1 MGNGKKKKSGKKR
14 KKRSAA
20 QHSMA
25 TKYIQEWFCL
35 DSASPSDVAIN
46 EDLPKSL
53 RCPERPVIFELHSH
67 STCSDGFLS
76 PSAVVDRANRN
87 GVKVLALTD
96 HDTMAGIPVA
106 LEVANK
112 YGIRLIPGVEIS
124 AMFTPMADSGKG
136 EPVHILAYYGSC
148 GPTNFSELE
157 ECLASI
163 REGRYLRAQAML
175 QKLKALNMPLNLEHV
190 ARIAGDGVAPGRLH
204 VARAMVEARYVD
216 NVKQAFSKYLYDGGP
231 AYATGAEIL
240 AEKAIQLICRTGG
253 VAILAHPWGLKNPVS
268 VVRKLKAAGLHGI
281 EVYRSDGKAAG
292 FHELADAYQ
301 LLKLGGSDFHG
312 RGGPDETD
320 LGKVNIPDSAM
331 HEFLKVAQPIW
342 HDAIKNILLSFAEET
357 KVIGFDSF
365 GKYKCLKGDMHLRNN
380 TLGDKEELVAL
391 HLSPW
396 LTKEERV
403 TVEEEAIKLK
413 LSYTVI
419 SDDGKETFVV
429 SR

>member
-1 MGNGKKKKSGKKR
+1 MGKGKKKSGKK
-14 KKRSAA
+14 KKKSAG

-25 TKYIQEWFCL
+25 TKYIHEWFCL
-35 DSASPSDVAIN
+35 GSASPSPSEVTIN

-53 RCPERPVIFELHSH
+53 RYPERPVIFELHSH

-76 PSAVVDRANRN
+76 PSAVVDRAYRN

-106 LEVANK
+106 LEAANK
-112 YGIRLIPGVEIS
+112 YGMRLIPGVEIS
-124 AMFTPMADSGKG
+124 AMFTPMVDSGKG

-148 GPTNFSELE
+148 GPTNFAELE
-157 ECLASI
+157 ERLASI
-163 REGRYLRAQAML
+163 REGRYLRAQSML
-175 QKLKALNMPLNLEHV
+175 QKLKALKMPLKLEHV
-190 ARIAGDGVAPGRLH
+190 ACIAGDGVAPGRLH

-240 AEKAIQLICRTGG
+240 AEDAIQLICRTGG

-268 VVRKLKAAGLHGI
+268 VVRNLKAAGLHGI
-281 EVYRSDGKAAG
+281 EVYRSDGKAVG

-312 RGGPDETD
+312 RGGHDETD
-320 LGKVNIPDSAM
+320 LGRVNIPDSAM

-342 HDAIKNILLSFAEET
+342 HDAIKHILLSFAEET
-357 KVIGFDSF
+357 KAVGFDAF
-365 GKYKCLKGDMHLRNN
+365 GKYKLLKGDMHLRNN
-380 TLGDKEELVAL
+380 TLGDKEDIVAL

-413 LSYTVI
+413 LSYSVI
-419 SDDGKETFVV
+419 SDEGKETFVV
-429 SR
+429 SG